1 MSSRGDL
8 SLDSFSYEER
18 IIVALDVPSRAEALE
33 LIELLP
39 RARFF
44 KVGLRLFVAE
54 GPALIREITRRGKE
68 VFLDLK
74 LHDIPNTVAQAVE
87 EAVKLGVRM
96 MTLHVAG
103 GRLMMTRAVEVV
115 KNLSDS
121 GEKIQPF
128 LLGVTVLTSLSS
140 LDLKEIGLTEE
151 PSRQVL
157 QLARLAEE
165 CGLDGLICSPLEVEE
180 VRRIVSPDMILIT
193 PGIRPSGSTRD
204 DQKRVLTPRQAFQR
218 GADFIVIGRP
228 IIAAPR
234 PPEAFSRI
242 LEEIKDLAG

>member
-54 GPALIREITRRGKE
+54 GPALIREITRREKE

-115 KNLSDS
+115 
-121 GEKIQPF
+121 EKLGNTEEKSRPF
-128 LLGVTVLTSLSS
+128 LLGVTVLTSLSA
-140 LDLKEIGLTEE
+140 LDLKEIGMTAE

-157 QLARLAEE
+157 QLARLAGE

-180 VRRIVSPDMILIT
+180 VRRIVRPDMILIT
-193 PGIRPSGSTRD
+193 PGIRPSWSARD

-242 LEEIKDLAG
+242 LEEIRG